1 MMKSLWLSQ
10 QKQLLTMSDLK
21 KIRVLIDKLDKQII
35 KLLNERGKLA
45 QEIKKAKK
53 LSDNK
58 NIFRPEREAQILR
71 SLSKSNK
78 GPLTNEN
85 LQIIFREIISSCLS
99 LEKKLKV
106 SCLGPKQSYS
116 NIALTKFFGSAVEV
130 NFHSSINS
138 IFDDVKTTLLQFA
151 APILSSWHGG
161 GLTRVA
167 HWIKLGI

>member
-1 MMKSLWLSQ
+1 
-10 QKQLLTMSDLK
+10 MSDLK

-78 GPLTNEN
+78 GPLTDEN

-106 SCLGPKQSYS
+106 CCLGPEQSYS

-130 NFHSSINS
+130 NFHNSINS
-138 IFDDVKTTLLQFA
+138 IFDDVKNGMVKFGVYHIEITKKG
-151 APILSSWHGG
+151 S
-161 GLTRVA
+161 
-167 HWIKLGI
+167 